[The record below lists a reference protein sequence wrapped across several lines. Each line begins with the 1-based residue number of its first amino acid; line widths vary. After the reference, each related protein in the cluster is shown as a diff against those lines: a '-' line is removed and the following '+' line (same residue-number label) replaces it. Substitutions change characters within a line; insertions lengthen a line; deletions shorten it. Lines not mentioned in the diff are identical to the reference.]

1 MENPS
6 KASKDADPDGINRL
20 LGVKS
25 TKQPPSLERVRNST
39 PTFQKKSS
47 PIALSAWNKKFG
59 GNDNDNIGTVLSIE
73 SPATKVK
80 PESLWCC

>member
-25 TKQPPSLERVRNST
+25 TKQPSLERVRNST
-39 PTFQKKSS
+39 PTFQKSSS

-80 PESLWCC
+80 PESMWCC